1 MATIPAAGESPQPST
16 RPSSLSYQDLLR
28 AIGRLLDQEQWEE
41 VGLVERDGAIFLR
54 GTRPGPQGRAPVV
67 LRLAASD
74 LARVLK
80 AARSQRGQ
88 GRLVRPQ
95 TSRLDALQQQSSVP
109 PLSAWLEGGT
119 YQARLRA
126 IGWLSDTTGLRG
138 LRLVEDDGD
147 FILEGRRAQ
156 AQGMMAP
163 PSRLTP
169 QDFRRLLQ
177 KLAGLR
183 SAQPA
188 TGSMAV
194 H

>member
-1 MATIPAAGESPQPST
+1 MATIPAAGESSRPST

-28 AIGRLLDQEQWEE
+28 AIGRVLDQEQWAE
-41 VGLVERDGAIFLR
+41 VSLVESDGAIFLR
-54 GTRPGPQGRAPVV
+54 GTRPGPRGREPVV

-74 LARVLK
+74 LARLLN

-95 TSRLDALQQQSSVP
+95 TSRLDALQQQGSVS

-147 FILEGRRAQ
+147 FILEGRRGQ

-169 QDFRRLLQ
+169 QDVRRLLQ
-177 KLAGLR
+177 KLTGLR
-183 SAQPA
+183 SAKRV
-188 TGSMAV
+188 TGPMAAQ
-194 H
+194 

>member
-1 MATIPAAGESPQPST
+1 MSTIPAAGESSRPST

-28 AIGRLLDQEQWEE
+28 AIGRVLDQEQWAE
-41 VGLVERDGAIFLR
+41 VSLVESDGAIFLR
-54 GTRPGPQGRAPVV
+54 GTRPGPRGREPVV

-74 LARVLK
+74 LARLLN

-95 TSRLDALQQQSSVP
+95 TSRLDALQQQGSVP

-126 IGWLSDTTGLRG
+126 IGWLSDTTGLQG

-147 FILEGRRAQ
+147 FILEGRRAH

-183 SAQPA
+183 GARPA
-188 TGSMAV
+188 IT
-194 H
+194 

>member
-1 MATIPAAGESPQPST
+1 MSTSPAAGDSPQPST

-28 AIGRLLDQEQWEE
+28 AIGRILDQEQWAE
-41 VGLVERDGAIFLR
+41 VSLVEGDSAIFLR
-54 GTRPGPQGRAPVV
+54 GTRPGPQGREPVM

-74 LARVLK
+74 LAHVLR
-80 AARSQRGQ
+80 AGRSQHGQ

-95 TSRLDALQQQSSVP
+95 TSRLDALQQQRTVP
-109 PLSAWLEGGT
+109 PLSTWLEGGT

-126 IGWLSDTTGLRG
+126 IGWLSDTSGLRG

-156 AQGMMAP
+156 GMTAP
-163 PSRLTP
+163 PQRLTA

-177 KLAGLR
+177 KLTGLR
-183 SAQPA
+183 ATTPA
-188 TGSMAV
+188 TGQPAAN
-194 H
+194 